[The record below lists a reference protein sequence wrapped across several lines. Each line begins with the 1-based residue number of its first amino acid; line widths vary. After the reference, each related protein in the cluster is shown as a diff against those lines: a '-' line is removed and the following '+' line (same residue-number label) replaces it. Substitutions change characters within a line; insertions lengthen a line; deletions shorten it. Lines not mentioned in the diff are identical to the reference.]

1 MRDRARICHNLSAVS
16 PRYYAHVTARGYI
29 REGAFDVTFNSLATV
44 SPSHPEIFDRL
55 LRRAAAQCWLER
67 FKTQT
72 SKGAFTLNYDHIGE
86 TAGAVW
92 ETLSKAGPLSFAA
105 LMEEVNA
112 PQSLFFMAIGWLSRE
127 EKLHFEPDGGDYIV
141 SLA

>member
-1 MRDRARICHNLSAVS
+1 
-16 PRYYAHVTARGYI
+16 VTSI
-29 REGAFDVTFNSLATV
+29 FNSLATAN
-44 SPSHPEIFDRL
+44 PWQPEIFDRL
-55 LRRAAAQCWLER
+55 LRRAAAYCWLER
-67 FKTQT
+67 FKSQT
-72 SKGAFTLNYDHIGE
+72 SKGAFIVNYDNIGE

-92 ETLSKAGPLSFAA
+92 AALTKEGPLTFAA

-127 EKLHFEPDGGDYIV
+127 DKLHFEPNGGDYIV